1 MALASNVDNIRYNG
15 TGRAYVADVG
25 SLHPGI
31 DLGELENLAFNCK
44 VSTEKLKSTRNAA
57 RATILEVET
66 EREASLSFG
75 LREQSED
82 NMKMALLGSAINTL
96 NQAASG
102 ASGIYQTTKTWVADS
117 FLDLGYMN
125 VFITKVSGTI
135 TGTLAVGDTVT
146 GDVSTKAGKIA
157 FVSDTAGTDYIIIV
171 QRTGP
176 FTGDTKLSL
185 DGSNY
190 ITISGVETIED
201 VCITSSD
208 GATLRG
214 NGTDYSVDPD
224 YGYVRKLSG
233 GGLLDADKVSFDYA
247 AVDRKY
253 IWGLSAGSVTKKF
266 TFVSDKDDQGPR
278 QRWTFHKVQI
288 NLNGDINLIAE
299 KNAVLSITGS
309 VLADT
314 TQPSGQEYY
323 KVEMMA

>member
-1 MALASNVDNIRYNG
+1 MSLASNVENIRYNG
-15 TGRAYVADVG
+15 TGRAYAAETG

-31 DLGELENLAFNCK
+31 DLGELENLGFNIK

-82 NMKMALLGSAINTL
+82 NLKMALLGSAINTL
-96 NQAASG
+96 NQVASG
-102 ASGIYQTTKTWVADS
+102 VYQTTKTWAADS

-125 VFITKVSGTI
+125 VFITKASGTI
-135 TGTLAVGDTVT
+135 SGTLAVGDTVT
-146 GDVSTKAGKIA
+146 GDVSAKTGKIA
-157 FVSDTAGTDYIIIV
+157 YVGSGYIIV
-171 QRTGP
+171 VERSGP
-176 FTGDTKLSL
+176 FTGDTKLSK
-185 DGSNY
+185 DVGNY
-190 ITISGVETIED
+190 ITLSGIETLED
-201 VCITSSD
+201 VCITTSN
-208 GATLRG
+208 GATLRA

-233 GGLLDADKVSFDYA
+233 GALTDTDKVSFDYE

-253 IWGLSAGSVTKKF
+253 IWGLSAGSVTKKL
-266 TFVSDKDDQGPR
+266 TFVSDKDDRGPR

-288 NLNGDINLIAE
+288 NLNGDINLIGE
-299 KNAVLSITGS
+299 KNTILAITGS

-323 KVEMMA
+323 KVEMMP

>member
-1 MALASNVDNIRYNG
+1 MSIASNVENIRYNG
-15 TGRAYVADVG
+15 TGRAYAAEIG

-31 DLGELENLAFNCK
+31 DLGELENLGFNIK

-82 NMKMALLGSAINTL
+82 NLKMALLGSAINTL
-96 NQAASG
+96 NQVASG
-102 ASGIYQTTKTWVADS
+102 VYQTTKTWAADS

-125 VFITKVSGTI
+125 VFITKASGTI
-135 TGTLAVGDTVT
+135 SGTLAVGDTVT
-146 GDVSTKAGKIA
+146 GDVSAKTGKIA
-157 FVSDTAGTDYIIIV
+157 YVGSGYIIV
-171 QRTGP
+171 VERSGP
-176 FTGDTKLSL
+176 FTGDTKLSK
-185 DGSNY
+185 DVGNY
-190 ITISGVETIED
+190 ITLSGIETLED
-201 VCITSSD
+201 VCITTSN
-208 GATLRG
+208 GATLRA

-233 GGLLDADKVSFDYA
+233 GALTDTDKVSFDYE

-253 IWGLSAGSVTKKF
+253 IWGLSAGSVTKKL
-266 TFVSDKDDQGPR
+266 TFVSDKDDRGPR

-288 NLNGDINLIAE
+288 NLNGDINLIGE
-299 KNAVLSITGS
+299 KNTILAITGS

-323 KVEMMA
+323 KVEMMP

>member
-1 MALASNVDNIRYNG
+1 MLASNVNNIRYNG
-15 TGRAYVADVG
+15 TGRAYVAEVG
-25 SLHPGI
+25 SAHPGI
-31 DLGELENLAFNCK
+31 DLGELENLAFTCK

-75 LREQSED
+75 LREQSEE
-82 NMKMALLGSAINTL
+82 NMKMALLGSAINTS
-96 NQAASG
+96 NQQASG
-102 ASGIYQTTKTWVADS
+102 GSGIYQTTKTWAADS

-125 VFITKVSGTI
+125 VFVTKITGSISGT
-135 TGTLAVGDTVT
+135 LSVGDTVT
-146 GDVSTKAGKIA
+146 GDVSTKSGKVAFAG
-157 FVSDTAGTDYIIIV
+157 SGYIIVV
-171 QRTGP
+171 QRTGA
-176 FTGDTKLSL
+176 FTGDTKLSK
-185 DGSNY
+185 DVGNY
-190 ITISGVETIED
+190 ITISGMETLED
-201 VCITSSD
+201 VCITSSS
-208 GATLRG
+208 GTALRT

-233 GGLLDADKVSFDYA
+233 GALTDADKVSFDYE

-253 IWGLSAGSVTKKF
+253 IWGLSAGSVTKKL

-323 KVEMMA
+323 KVEMMP

>member
-1 MALASNVDNIRYNG
+1 MKMALASNVDNIRYNG

-25 SLHPGI
+25 SLHPGL
-31 DLGELENLAFNCK
+31 DLGELENLSFNIK

-146 GDVSTKAGKIA
+146 GDVSTKAGKVA
-157 FVSDTAGTDYIIIV
+157 FVGSGYIILV
-171 QRTGP
+171 QCTGA
-176 FTGDTKLSL
+176 FTGDTKLSK
-185 DGSNY
+185 DVANY
-190 ITISGVETIED
+190 ITLSGVEVLED
-201 VCITSSD
+201 VCITSSN
-208 GATLRG
+208 GATLRA

-288 NLNGDINLIAE
+288 NLSGDINLIAE

>member
-1 MALASNVDNIRYNG
+1 
-15 TGRAYVADVG
+15 
-25 SLHPGI
+25 
-31 DLGELENLAFNCK
+31 
-44 VSTEKLKSTRNAA
+44 
-57 RATILEVET
+57 
-66 EREASLSFG
+66 
-75 LREQSED
+75 
-82 NMKMALLGSAINTL
+82 
-96 NQAASG
+96 
-102 ASGIYQTTKTWVADS
+102 
-117 FLDLGYMN
+117 
-125 VFITKVSGTI
+125 
-135 TGTLAVGDTVT
+135 
-146 GDVSTKAGKIA
+146 
-157 FVSDTAGTDYIIIV
+157 
-171 QRTGP
+171 
-176 FTGDTKLSL
+176 DTKLSL

>member
-1 MALASNVDNIRYNG
+1 MALASNVNNIRYNG

-75 LREQSED
+75 LREQSEE
-82 NMKMALLGSAINTL
+82 NMKIALLGSAVNTS
-96 NQAASG
+96 NQAAGSVD
-102 ASGIYQTTKTWVADS
+102 AVSKTWLSDS
-117 FLDLGYMN
+117 FIELGHLN
-125 VFITKVSGTI
+125 VYCTKLSHGTVTSGPF
-135 TGTLAVGDTVT
+135 AVGDTVT
-146 GDVSTKAGKIA
+146 GGTSSATGKVA
-157 FVSDTAGTDYIIIV
+157 YVGSGYVEVANGSGTFVPGET
-171 QRTGP
+171 
-176 FTGDTKLSL
+176 
-185 DGSNY
+185 
-190 ITISGVETIED
+190 ITSSGKSAVLSGVEKQED
-201 VCITSSD
+201 VIITSSA
-208 GATLRG
+208 GTTRRV
-214 NGTDYSVDPD
+214 NGTDYSIDPD

-233 GGLLDADKVSFDYA
+233 GALVDADKVSYDYEP
-247 AVDRKY
+247 VDRKY

-299 KNAVLSITGS
+299 KNATLSITGS

-323 KVEMMA
+323 KVEMMP